1 MMHPRKVI
9 VIEKKKKKRKFDKR
23 ILTTI
28 IYVKMYQSK
37 MII

>member
-1 MMHPRKVI
+1 MMHQRKVI
-9 VIEKKKKKRKFDKR
+9 VIEKKRKFDKR

-37 MII
+37 